1 MLHKEILTREQID
14 LLPLVGKFEKDFIL
28 VGGTAIALHIGHRQ
42 SIDFDLFSYEEFKNE
57 KIKRKILRYGKIEET
72 YVSEPHEYTFLINDV
87 KMTFL
92 TYPYEVKNVVLF
104 DKIIQMPDL
113 LSLAAMKAF
122 ALGRRGK
129 WKDYVDLFFILKN
142 FHSMKEI
149 SLRGLEIFGNEYNE
163 KIFREALCYFD
174 DINYS
179 EKVQFI
185 SGFEIDDKIIK
196 QELIDFSLS

>member
-72 YVSEPHEYTFLINDV
+72 YVSEPQEYTFLLNSV

-179 EKVQFI
+179 EKVQFMPN
-185 SGFEIDDKIIK
+185 FEINDKIIK
-196 QELIDFSLS
+196 RELIEFSLS

>member
-72 YVSEPHEYTFLINDV
+72 YVSEPQEYTFLLNSV

-196 QELIDFSLS
+196 QELINFSLS

>member
-72 YVSEPHEYTFLINDV
+72 YVSEPQEYTFLLNSV

>member
-1 MLHKEILTREQID
+1 MPHKEILTKEQVD
-14 LLPLVGKFEKDFIL
+14 LLPLIQEFKKDFIL
-28 VGGTAIALHIGHRQ
+28 VGETAIALHIGHRH
-42 SIDFDLFSYEEFKNE
+42 SMDFNLFSYEEFKNE
-57 KIKRKILRYGKIEET
+57 KIKRKILQYGKIEET
-72 YVSEPHEYTFLINDV
+72 YVNEPQEYTFLINGV
-87 KMTFL
+87 KITFL
-92 TYPYEVKNVVLF
+92 TYPYELKHIIMF
-104 DKIIQMPDL
+104 EKIIQISDL

>member
-149 SLRGLEIFGNEYNE
+149 SLRGLEIFGSEYNE

-179 EKVQFI
+179 EKVQFLP
-185 SGFEIDDKIIK
+185 GFEVDDKIIK
-196 QELIDFSLS
+196 KELIEFGLS